1 MIIDLRLWIDDDSKA
16 IILNPQSIIN
26 FFMIK
31 NILLTLLVIG
41 GSAGFFLWGKYQAVS
56 SPNVPSDLKEIFV
69 EIPTNSTFSEVVDI
83 LFKNGQITDTVS
95 FRQVA
100 EWMSYKKPKMRA
112 GRFKL
117 QSNWSNRELIG
128 HLRAGK
134 QSPVKV
140 VFNTG
145 RFAHDVAGK
154 AARTIEADSIDI
166 AKLFNNTNF
175 IKGHNYSSET
185 LISLFIPNTYEF
197 FWNTDAKG
205 FFEKMVKE
213 HKRFWEKNDREK
225 KAAKLKMS
233 KEEVYTLASIVERE
247 TNRND
252 EKKRMA
258 GVYLNRLR
266 KGIPLQAD
274 PTAVF
279 ATRDF
284 GARRVLNKH
293 INFDSP
299 YNTYKYA
306 GLPPGPISLA
316 SIPSI
321 DAVLNSE
328 SHDYLYFCAK
338 PDYSGYHAFA
348 KTLAGHNR
356 NANKYRSWLSK
367 ELKK

>member
-1 MIIDLRLWIDDDSKA
+1 M
-16 IILNPQSIIN
+16 
-26 FFMIK
+26 K

-41 GSAGFFLWGKYQAVS
+41 GIAGFFLWGKYQAVAT
-56 SPNVPSDLKEIFV
+56 PNVPSDLKNLFV
-69 EIPTNSTFSEVVDI
+69 EIPTNSTFPEVVDV
-83 LFKNGQITDTVS
+83 LFKNGQIQDTAS

-112 GRFKL
+112 GRFRL
-117 QSNWSNRELIG
+117 QSNWSNRDLVG

-134 QSPVKV
+134 QAPVKV

-145 RFAHDVAGK
+145 RFVEEVAGK
-154 AARTIEADSIDI
+154 AAKTIEADSVSIT
-166 AKLFNNTNF
+166 KLLNDKNF
-175 IKGHNYSSET
+175 IKGHGYKSET
-185 LISLFIPNTYEF
+185 LMSLFIPNTYEF
-197 FWNTDAKG
+197 FWNTDANG
-205 FFEKMVKE
+205 FFEKMVTE
-213 HKRFWEKNDREK
+213 HDRFWKKNDREK
-225 KAAKLKMS
+225 KAADLKMS
-233 KEEVYTLASIVERE
+233 KEEVYTLASIIEKE
-247 TNRND
+247 TNKND

-266 KGIPLQAD
+266 KGILLQAD

-284 GARRVLNKH
+284 TARRVLNKH

-306 GLPPGPISLA
+306 GLPPGPISVA
-316 SIPSI
+316 SISSI
-321 DAVLNSE
+321 DAVLNPE
-328 SHDYLYFCAK
+328 SHQYLYFCAK

-356 NANKYRSWLSK
+356 NANKYRRWLSK